1 MSFQI
6 RADGIMDPE
15 GRYPNPL
22 TGQPYS
28 KAYRYMAMEKRKED
42 GRQDGWVQF
51 DTWRDRIDII
61 KKIHKSNILLVKI
74 PPGTGKTVI
83 IPKLL
88 LHYFGYQKPI
98 ICTGP
103 KQVTVEKAAEFAAKC
118 LDVPYYAMDD
128 KGDEMKNPDREHG
141 DNRYPTGL
149 RLVGYK
155 HGNEKRMSNA
165 STKLLFT
172 TDGWIKENI
181 IRDDANLSK
190 YGGVIVDEVHE
201 RSVNIDIVIAL
212 LMDII
217 KRRPDFKVIF
227 VSATMDLNLFEDY
240 MKRINLG
247 SAYSIYTLPD
257 SKAPYKRT
265 LVKDSNRVDSMQ
277 LVDVVYKKINEII
290 LNPQLPVG
298 NILAFVT
305 SDPETGKIKKK
316 IEKNMK
322 NYPINNK
329 PYPIAFSRITPQKE
343 QKLATDKNSLQTIK
357 PTPDAPQGFA
367 RKVVIGTNVVESSVT
382 FDDPLVYVI
391 ETGLS
396 FEKIYN
402 ATHYCFNTGKFEI
415 ARSSIEQRCGRTGRT
430 SDGTCYQL
438 YRQSDF
444 DNFKEFT
451 PPKILQE
458 DLTGDFLNII
468 IMPMNGNL
476 QKGLAFLSRMI
487 EPPKNYQP
495 AIYRAYNNLLNMD
508 MIDSAGNITM
518 LGRIC
523 NSFNKFDL
531 KIAKMV
537 VGSFYLQCHNLAIP
551 LGAILQ
557 TVLGFDD
564 IFFKPPGMDTD
575 FALERQY
582 EANIKRLKDDR
593 GDHMTLLRIYYFWV
607 NSPDPNTFA
616 EENGLELRTL
626 RKIQLAEKDL
636 MKEAEKIV
644 PYLDN
649 LKLFNMPNL
658 IPGVQA
664 GGYESYTKLD
674 NFQPYRFD
682 GQVDYEESY
691 DDDNDALRGG
701 GESSSSSDVSNDE
714 TDIQSMSRMPHYE
727 EIDNIIH
734 TMHGGLGNADD
745 GNGKITTSLL
755 NNLASRRDAV
765 NSKAI
770 IQNYNT
776 NAKLFDI
783 SSSYGGGRSN
793 DDSRASRD
801 DSSNP
806 VQKNKLQTYKNARTR
821 NRRTKKHTNH
831 LISNLA
837 FERHLSTQ
845 YGGDK
850 PPGTKPDTKPGA
862 KPDTKPGAKPDTKPG
877 AKPDT
882 KPGTKPGAKPDTKP
896 GIKPGAK
903 PYKKDDKKA
912 TPDDIE
918 VRKRLERNNKIM
930 EVITLKGLPQKTLE
944 IPADNIN
951 RLYAALFYGYS
962 NNIASYTG
970 SGKKY
975 NVKFSPEKG
984 SINKTVFDYNTTNPT
999 PEWVIYHEFSITK
1012 SQGRPDDAR
1021 MSIVSELKQ
1030 QDFLTFLDINDIRKL
1045 L

>member
-28 KAYRYMAMEKRKED
+28 KAYRYLAMEKRKPD

-83 IPKLL
+83 VPKLL
-88 LHYFGYQKPI
+88 LHYFGYQKPV

-103 KQVTVEKAAEFAAKC
+103 KQVTVEKSAEFAAKC

-128 KGDEMKNPDREHG
+128 KGNEIKNPEITKG
-141 DNRYPTGL
+141 ENRYPTDL

-155 HGNEKRMSNA
+155 HGSEKRMSNA

-172 TDGWIKENI
+172 TDGWIKETI
-181 IRDDANLSK
+181 IRSDANLSN

-212 LMDII
+212 LMEII

-227 VSATMDLNLFEDY
+227 VSATMDLDLFQEY
-240 MKRINLG
+240 MKRIGLG
-247 SAYSIYTLPD
+247 NTYSTYTLQE
-257 SKAPYKRT
+257 SKSPYTRT
-265 LVKDSNRVDSMQ
+265 LVKDPKRVDSQQ

-290 LNPQLPVG
+290 LNPKLTIG

-305 SDPETGKIKKK
+305 SESETGKIKKK

-329 PYPIAFSRITPQKE
+329 PYPIAFTRITSQHDQKV
-343 QKLATDKNSLQTIK
+343 ATDKNSLATVK

-367 RKVVIGTNVVESSVT
+367 RKVVIATNVVESSVT

-402 ATHYCFNTGKFEI
+402 AKNYCFNTGKFEI
-415 ARSSIEQRCGRTGRT
+415 AKASIDQRCGRTGRT
-430 SDGTCYQL
+430 CDGTCYQL

-444 DNFKEFT
+444 DKFKEFT

-476 QKGLAFLSRMI
+476 QKGLEFLSRMI

-508 MIDSAGNITM
+508 LIDSSGNITM

-537 VGSFYLQCHNLAIP
+537 IGSFYLQCHNLAIP

-557 TVLGFDD
+557 TVMGFDD
-564 IFFKPPGMDTD
+564 IFFKPPGMDD
-575 FALERQY
+575 DRVLELQY
-582 EANIKRLKDDR
+582 EANIRRVMDNR
-593 GDHMTLLRIYYFWV
+593 GDHLTLLRLYYFWV
-607 NSPDPNTFA
+607 NSPDPNAFA
-616 EENGLELRTL
+616 EQNGLNIHILK
-626 RKIQLAEKDL
+626 KIQFAEKDL
-636 MKEAEKIV
+636 MKEAEKV
-644 PYLDN
+644 APYLAN

-664 GGYESYTKLD
+664 GGFGND
-674 NFQPYRFD
+674 DVDINNFQPYRFD
-682 GQVDYEESY
+682 GEVDYDEDY
-691 DDDNDALRGG
+691 DGNAEYDLLGG
-701 GESSSSSDVSNDE
+701 GDESDSETSSSDEDEVEIRNMTRMSN
-714 TDIQSMSRMPHYE
+714 SK
-727 EIDNIIH
+727 EIDDII
-734 TMHGGLGNADD
+734 TSIGGGISNADYVSR
-745 GNGKITTSLL
+745 KITNSLS
-755 NNLASRRDAV
+755 NTLASRYEI
-765 NSKAI
+765 NSSPD
-770 IQNYNT
+770 IQNNKTDSYIY
-776 NAKLFDI
+776 DI
-783 SSSYGGGRSN
+783 ASSNGGRRC
-793 DDSRASRD
+793 DYDSRSSRNT
-801 DSSNP
+801 STS
-806 VQKNKLQTYKNARTR
+806 QKKREQGSKTRKKTGGSEYRGSKDNYKSTLI
-821 NRRTKKHTNH
+821 TK
-831 LISNLA
+831 LA
-837 FERHLSTQ
+837 FERNASILK
-845 YGGDK
+845 GGAIEEKAKQDK
-850 PPGTKPDTKPGA
+850 AKQEKAKQINKPD
-862 KPDTKPGAKPDTKPG
+862 DNE
-877 AKPDT
+877 
-882 KPGTKPGAKPDTKP
+882 
-896 GIKPGAK
+896 IK
-903 PYKKDDKKA
+903 
-912 TPDDIE
+912 
-918 VRKRLERNNKIM
+918 KRLERNKKIM
-930 EVITLKGLPQKTLE
+930 ELITLKGLPQKNLVMQTDD
-944 IPADNIN
+944 IS
-951 RLYAALFYGYS
+951 RLHAALFYGYS
-962 NNIASYTG
+962 NNIAAYTG

-975 NVKFSPEKG
+975 HVKFSPEKG
-984 SINKTVFDYNTTNPT
+984 SINKTTFDYNATNPT
-999 PEWVIYHEFSITK
+999 PAWIIYHEFSVTK
-1012 SQGRPDDAR
+1012 SPGRPDDTKL
-1021 MSIVSELKQ
+1021 SIVSELKQ
-1030 QDFLTFLDINDIRKL
+1030 QDFLTFLDINEIRKQL
-1045 L
+1045 

>member
-28 KAYRYMAMEKRKED
+28 KAYRYMAMDKRKED

-51 DTWRDRIDII
+51 ATWRDRIDII

-83 IPKLL
+83 VPKLL
-88 LHYFGYQKPI
+88 LHYFGYQKSVL
-98 ICTGP
+98 CTGP

-118 LDVPYYAMDD
+118 LDVPYYVMDD
-128 KGDEMKNPDREHG
+128 KGGELKNPEQTHG

-149 RLVGYK
+149 RIVGYK
-155 HGNEKRMSNA
+155 HGSEKKMANA

-181 IRDDANLSK
+181 IRSDANLSNF
-190 YGGVIVDEVHE
+190 GGVIVDEVHE

-227 VSATMDLNLFEDY
+227 VSATMDLDLFTDY

-257 SKAPYKRT
+257 SEVAAPFKRT
-265 LVKDSNRVDSMQ
+265 LVQESKRVDSMQ

-290 LNPQLPVG
+290 LNPQLPAG

-305 SDPETGKIKKK
+305 SESETGKIKKK
-316 IEKNMK
+316 IDKNMK

-329 PYPIAFSRITPQKE
+329 PYSIAFTRMTKPHE
-343 QKLATDKNSLQTIK
+343 QKLATDKGSLQSVR
-357 PTPDAPQGFA
+357 PTADAPQGFA

-382 FDDPLVYVI
+382 FDDPIVYVI

-396 FEKIYN
+396 FEKIYD
-402 ATHYCFNTGKFEI
+402 AKSYCFNTGKYDI
-415 ARSSIEQRCGRTGRT
+415 AKASIEQRCGRTGRT
-430 SDGTCYQL
+430 CDGTCYQL
-438 YRQSDF
+438 YRKSDL
-444 DNFKEFT
+444 DKFKEFT

-476 QKGLAFLSRMI
+476 QKGLEFLSRMI
-487 EPPKNYQP
+487 EPPKNYQ
-495 AIYRAYNNLLNMD
+495 ASIYRAYNNLLNMD
-508 MIDSAGNITM
+508 LIDSAGNFTT
-518 LGRIC
+518 LGDRC

-537 VGSFYLQCHNLAIP
+537 IGSFYLQCHYLAIP

-557 TVLGFDD
+557 TVMGFDD
-564 IFFKPPGMDTD
+564 IFFKPPGMDDDPT
-575 FALERQY
+575 LEKQY

-593 GDHMTLLRIYYFWV
+593 GDHMTLLRLYYFWV
-607 NSPDPNTFA
+607 NSPNPHAFA
-616 EENGLELRTL
+616 EENGLNSIILG
-626 RKIQLAEKDL
+626 KIQLAEKDL
-636 MKEAEKIV
+636 MKEAEKV
-644 PYLDN
+644 APYLTD

-664 GGYESYTKLD
+664 GGVYESGTTID
-674 NFQPYRFD
+674 NFKPYRFD
-682 GQVDYEESY
+682 GEVDYEES
-691 DDDNDALRGG
+691 DDDDYDTLMGG
-701 GESSSSSDVSNDE
+701 GDEDSDSSDE
-714 TDIQSMSRMPHYE
+714 EDIQSMSRMPNSE
-727 EIDNIIH
+727 EIDGMIR
-734 TMHGGLGNADD
+734 TMHGGLGGLSGLGAADD
-745 GNGKITTSLL
+745 GTGKITTSLL
-755 NNLASRRDAV
+755 NTLAKRGGGSSYNSKDAV
-765 NSKAI
+765 NSKTI

-776 NAKLFDI
+776 STDLYDI
-783 SSSYGGGRSN
+783 AGSNGGGWSY
-793 DDSRASRD
+793 DDSRLSRD
-801 DSSNP
+801 DSTSPIQTNR
-806 VQKNKLQTYKNARTR
+806 VQRTRNNARTEHR
-821 NRRTKKHTNH
+821 GTKTRTTK

-837 FERHLSTQ
+837 FERHLLTLD
-845 YGGDK
+845 G
-850 PPGTKPDTKPGA
+850 GA
-862 KPDTKPGAKPDTKPG
+862 KDGKDGKDAKD
-877 AKPDT
+877 AKD
-882 KPGTKPGAKPDTKP
+882 G
-896 GIKPGAK
+896 
-903 PYKKDDKKA
+903 KDGKEGKKA
-912 TPDDIE
+912 NPDDAE
-918 VRKRLERNNKIM
+918 VKKRLERNKKIM
-930 EVITLKGLPQKTLE
+930 EVITLKGLPQKTLA
-944 IPADNIN
+944 IPADDIS
-951 RLYAALFYGYS
+951 RLHAALFYGYS
-962 NNIASYTG
+962 NNIAAYTG

-975 NVKFSPEKG
+975 HVKFSPEKG
-984 SINKTVFDYNTTNPT
+984 SINKTTFDYNTTNPT
-999 PEWVIYHEFSITK
+999 PAWVIYHEFTITK
-1012 SQGRPDDAR
+1012 SSGKSDDAR

-1030 QDFLTFLDINDIRKL
+1030 QDFLTFLDINEIRKQL
-1045 L
+1045 

>member
-1 MSFQI
+1 MSLQI

-28 KAYRYMAMEKRKED
+28 KAYRYMAMEKRKPD
-42 GRQDGWVQF
+42 GSQDGWVQWA
-51 DTWRDRIDII
+51 TWRDRIDII

-88 LHYFGYQKPI
+88 LHYFGYQKPV

-103 KQVTVEKAAEFAAKC
+103 KQVTVEKSAEYAAKC

-128 KGDEMKNPDREHG
+128 KGDEIKNPEREHG

-149 RLVGYK
+149 RIVGYK

-172 TDGWIKENI
+172 TDGWVKENI

-247 SAYSIYTLPD
+247 NAYSIYTLPD
-257 SKAPYKRT
+257 TQIATPFKRT
-265 LVKDSNRVDSMQ
+265 LVKDTKRVDSMQ

-290 LNPQLPVG
+290 LNPRLPVG

-305 SDPETGKIKKK
+305 SESETGKIKKK

-329 PYPIAFSRITPQKE
+329 PYPIAFTRITSPYE

-396 FEKIYN
+396 FEKIYD
-402 ATHYCFNTGKFEI
+402 AAHYCFKTGKFEI
-415 ARSSIEQRCGRTGRT
+415 ARASIDQRCGRTGRT
-430 SDGTCYQL
+430 CDGTCYQL

-476 QKGLAFLSRMI
+476 QKGLEFLSRMI

-508 MIDSAGNITM
+508 LIDSAGNITM

-557 TVLGFDD
+557 TVMGFDD
-564 IFFKPPGMDTD
+564 IFYKPPSMDD
-575 FALERQY
+575 DPALERQY

-607 NSPDPNTFA
+607 NAPDPNTFA

-626 RKIQLAEKDL
+626 RKIQLTEKDL
-636 MKEAEKIV
+636 MKEAEKIL

-664 GGYESYTKLD
+664 GGVVYESLGQQELD
-674 NFQPYRFD
+674 DVDINNFQPYRFD
-682 GQVDYEESY
+682 GEVDYEEDGEY
-691 DDDNDALRGG
+691 NLLGG
-701 GESSSSSDVSNDE
+701 GEETESDDDSISSDEDE
-714 TDIQSMSRMPHYE
+714 REIHAITKMPNSK
-727 EIDNIIH
+727 EIDGIIRN
-734 TMHGGLGNADD
+734 MYGGLGGVRGLGDADD
-745 GNGKITTSLL
+745 GTGKINSLL
-755 NNLASRRDAV
+755 LSNLASRDAV
-765 NSKAI
+765 NSQAI

-776 NAKLFDI
+776 GTNLYDI
-783 SSSYGGGRSN
+783 TGSYGGGRSN
-793 DDSRASRD
+793 DVFRASRD
-801 DSSNP
+801 DSTSP
-806 VQKNKLQTYKNARTR
+806 IQKNKLQTRKNARTGTR
-821 NRRTKKHTNH
+821 GTKNQTTH

-837 FERHLSTQ
+837 FERHLSTLD
-845 YGGDK
+845 GGAK
-850 PPGTKPDTKPGA
+850 GKKPDAKPNVKPDAKPNVKPDAKPNTKPG
-862 KPDTKPGAKPDTKPG
+862 
-877 AKPDT
+877 
-882 KPGTKPGAKPDTKP
+882 
-896 GIKPGAK
+896 
-903 PYKKDDKKA
+903 DKKA
-912 TPDDIE
+912 NPDDIE
-918 VRKRLERNNKIM
+918 VKKRLERNKKIM
-930 EVITLKGLPQKTLE
+930 EVITLKGLPQKTLA
-944 IPADNIN
+944 IPADNIS

-962 NNIASYTG
+962 NNIAAYTG
-970 SGKKY
+970 SAKKY
-975 NVKFSPEKG
+975 HVKFSPEKG
-984 SINKTVFDYNTTNPT
+984 SINKTIFDYNTTNPT
-999 PEWVIYHEFSITK
+999 PAWIIYHEFSITK
-1012 SQGRPDDAR
+1012 SPGKPDDSR

-1030 QDFLTFLDINDIRKL
+1030 QDFLTFLDINEIRKQL
-1045 L
+1045 

>member
-28 KAYRYMAMEKRKED
+28 KAYRYLAMEKRKPD
-42 GRQDGWVQF
+42 NRQDGWVQF

-88 LHYFGYQKPI
+88 LHYFGYQKPV

-103 KQVTVEKAAEFAAKC
+103 KQVTVEKSAEYAAKC

-128 KGDEMKNPDREHG
+128 KGDEIKNPEREQG
-141 DNRYPTGL
+141 NNRYPTGL

-227 VSATMDLNLFEDY
+227 VSATMDLDLFQDY
-240 MKRINLG
+240 MKRISLG
-247 SAYSIYTLPD
+247 NAYSTYTLQE
-257 SKAPYKRT
+257 SKSPYTRT
-265 LVKDSNRVDSMQ
+265 LVKDIKRVDSMQ

-290 LNPQLPVG
+290 LNPRLPVG

-305 SDPETGKIKKK
+305 SESETGKIKKK

-329 PYPIAFSRITPQKE
+329 PYPIAFSRITSQYE

-396 FEKIYN
+396 FEKIYDAKN
-402 ATHYCFNTGKFEI
+402 YCFNTGKFEI
-415 ARSSIEQRCGRTGRT
+415 AQASIDQRCGRTGRT
-430 SDGTCYQL
+430 CDGTCYQL
-438 YRQSDF
+438 YRQTDF
-444 DNFKEFT
+444 DKFTEFT

-476 QKGLAFLSRMI
+476 QKGLEFISRMI
-487 EPPKNYQP
+487 EPPKNYQ
-495 AIYRAYNNLLNMD
+495 ATIYRAYNNLLNMD
-508 MIDSAGNITM
+508 LIDSAGNITL

-531 KIAKMV
+531 KIAKMI
-537 VGSFYLQCHNLAIP
+537 VGSFYLQCSSLAIP

-557 TVLGFDD
+557 TVMGFDD
-564 IFFKPPGMDTD
+564 IFYKPPGIDED
-575 FALERQY
+575 PALERQY
-582 EANIKRLKDDR
+582 EANIKRLKDDS
-593 GDHMTLLRIYYFWV
+593 GDHMTLLRLYYFWL
-607 NSPDPNTFA
+607 NAPDPDAFA
-616 EENGLELRTL
+616 EQNGL
-626 RKIQLAEKDL
+626 KINILKNIQNAEKDL
-636 MKEAEKIV
+636 MKEVQKVA
-644 PYLDN
+644 PYITN

-664 GGYESYTKLD
+664 GGMFESNGMEGLEEVNIS
-674 NFQPYRFD
+674 NFKPYRFD
-682 GQVDYEESY
+682 GEVDYEEDGEY
-691 DDDNDALRGG
+691 DLLGGSADADSDF
-701 GESSSSSDVSNDE
+701 ESDSISSDE
-714 TDIQSMSRMPHYE
+714 EEQELHTITKMPTSK
-727 EIDNIIH
+727 EIDDMIYK
-734 TMHGGLGNADD
+734 MRGGLGGVNSLDNAVYGD
-745 GNGKITTSLL
+745 GKLTSLLL
-755 NNLASRRDAV
+755 NNLGKDSRDAF
-765 NSKAI
+765 NSKTS
-770 IQNYNT
+770 IQDYNT
-776 NAKLFDI
+776 TPNLYDI
-783 SSSYGGGRSN
+783 FGSNGGGRSN
-793 DDSRASRD
+793 NDSGSSRNNSTSQKNRMQKRKTLINRTGYSGTKYNPNLITTLAFEKQQL
-801 DSSNP
+801 SSLDGGAKPETAKKAQPNP
-806 VQKNKLQTYKNARTR
+806 KAQTDPKAQPAPKDQKEQKEQKNKV
-821 NRRTKKHTNH
+821 
-831 LISNLA
+831 
-837 FERHLSTQ
+837 
-845 YGGDK
+845 D
-850 PPGTKPDTKPGA
+850 DTE
-862 KPDTKPGAKPDTKPG
+862 
-877 AKPDT
+877 
-882 KPGTKPGAKPDTKP
+882 
-896 GIKPGAK
+896 IK
-903 PYKKDDKKA
+903 
-912 TPDDIE
+912 
-918 VRKRLERNNKIM
+918 KRLERNKKIM
-930 EVITLKGLPQKTLE
+930 EVITLKGLPQKTLTL
-944 IPADNIN
+944 PADDLS
-951 RLYAALFYGYS
+951 RLRAALFYGYS
-962 NNIASYTG
+962 NNIAAYTG
-970 SGKKY
+970 TDKKY
-975 NVKFSPEKG
+975 HVKFSPEKG
-984 SINKTVFDYNTTNPT
+984 SINKTVFDYNTTNP
-999 PEWVIYHEFSITK
+999 PPAWVIYHEFSITK
-1012 SQGRPDDAR
+1012 SSGRSVDAKL
-1021 MSIVSELKQ
+1021 SIVSELKQ
-1030 QDFLTFLDINDIRKL
+1030 QDFLTFLDINEIRKQL